1 LVIRDWRWAIAG
13 AAPIH
18 RQRYNPLM
26 PELPE
31 VETIAR
37 MLRVGSTTHPPVPGR
52 TIDGVTLRWPRH
64 IATPGAPRFRREILG
79 RTIRDVSRRGKYL
92 VFPLDQGTM
101 LIHLKMSGDLALLPT
116 GSPVGP
122 YDHTVFHLDGGW
134 DLRFGDARKFG
145 KVFLVD
151 DPNAVLTG
159 LGPEPLAAGFT
170 ARTLAG
176 RLHAHARALKPL
188 LLDQTFVAGLG
199 NIYAD
204 EALHRARLHPL
215 RRSNS
220 LTPTEV
226 QRLWRGMRAAL
237 RAGLRHNG
245 ASIDWVYR
253 GGNYQNHFRVYQ
265 REGRPCPVCRTPVRR
280 IVVGQRGTH
289 YCPSCQPRRRP

>member
-1 LVIRDWRWAIAG
+1 MDAVPTDPFERR
-13 AAPIH
+13 
-18 RQRYNPLM
+18 RYNPPM

-37 MLRVGSTTHPPVPGR
+37 QLRSGSSLHPPLPGR
-52 TIDGVTLRWPRH
+52 IIDGVTLHWPRH
-64 IATPGAPRFRREILG
+64 IATPGAPRFRHDILG

-92 VFPLDQGTM
+92 VFPLDRGTL
-101 LIHLKMSGDLALLPT
+101 LIHLKMSGDLALQPAAE
-116 GSPVGP
+116 PAGP

-151 DPNAVLTG
+151 DPEVVLTR
-159 LGPEPLAAGFT
+159 LGPEPLATTFT
-170 ARTLAG
+170 AGELAR
-176 RLHAHARALKPL
+176 RLQAHARALKPL

-215 RRSNS
+215 RRSNRLS
-220 LTPTEV
+220 AAEV
-226 QRLWRGMRAAL
+226 HRLWRGMRAAL

-253 GGNYQNHFRVYQ
+253 GGDFQNHFRVYQ
-265 REGRPCPVCRTPVRR
+265 REGRPCPVCRTPIRR
-280 IVVGQRGTH
+280 IVVGQRGAH
-289 YCPSCQPRRRP
+289 YCPACQPSRRS